1 MDRGNPEFCP
11 EALDCNSVSY
21 RHFDC
26 DLVVGVTLTNAF
38 LLTLIALLLAFI
50 LADYAEYRQRVNV
63 NSQWIVEL
71 EGRFDTESRP
81 LIIQQRYG
89 YVEIFG
95 EEVIPE

>member
-1 MDRGNPEFCP
+1 M
-11 EALDCNSVSY
+11 
-21 RHFDC
+21 
-26 DLVVGVTLTNAF
+26 TLTNAF

-81 LIIQQRYG
+81 LIAQGKYSI
-89 YVEIFG
+89 I
-95 EEVIPE
+95 EVCGDEVYIDPKQ